1 MALNNN
7 RGGVNLAELPVPPR
21 APIALG
27 PGIAF
32 DDHSPP
38 RKGYIRFCNP
48 PGMRLFSLDMFM
60 IGEAYMLPDG
70 YSGGWQIVERDGN
83 VDATVWTSSKPLQQ
97 AFPVL
102 LDRLHDDGNIED
114 EWHFLELLARPANGA
129 RPPLI
134 RVVGPALHKDRRWF
148 IGGIDTDEES
158 WVRDSGRLVR
168 VEATITLTQHVSV
181 DVANAKSVRSGVTKK
196 YAVSRRGEDCY
207 EFAKRVLGT
216 RRKGPAVAKLN
227 KIKNPRK
234 TLKTGS
240 KLRLPS

>member
-60 IGEAYMLPDG
+60 IGEATMLPDG
-70 YSGGWQIVERDGN
+70 YSGGWQTVERDGN

-97 AFPVL
+97 AFP
-102 LDRLHDDGNIED
+102 D
-114 EWHFLELLARPANGA
+114 EA
-129 RPPLI
+129 
-134 RVVGPALHKDRRWF
+134 V
-148 IGGIDTDEES
+148 ES
-158 WVRDSGRLVR
+158 
-168 VEATITLTQHVSV
+168 
-181 DVANAKSVRSGVTKK
+181 
-196 YAVSRRGEDCY
+196 
-207 EFAKRVLGT
+207 
-216 RRKGPAVAKLN
+216 
-227 KIKNPRK
+227 
-234 TLKTGS
+234 
-240 KLRLPS
+240 